1 MSLSLFLNA
10 GARVYSRRYF
20 ARGGLGGR
28 HCRQDTVPAPR
39 ILQGPFRNVDPH
51 TTSLAVYF
59 RGPASELFNM
69 LNPES
74 PGAISVLA
82 RTCIYIYIYTHLCIY
97 LVSPCLCARV
107 CVCVYTT
114 RNDNDVCS
122 SLCRGYIYYGDEAGT
137 RTFLRLLVL
146 PATRARN
153 RSRSKPRYV
162 AATCRSGEVR
172 IRIGYISVFRSN
184 NFDKPGRMGINAVN
198 FGVDIVSY
206 WPSLRGFVSFHSSL
220 FCLGFETE

>member
-1 MSLSLFLNA
+1 MHFQHRHRGNTRGNVSPSLFLDWCI
-10 GARVYSRRYF
+10 RVYSRRYF

-82 RTCIYIYIYTHLCIY
+82 RTCIYIYTHLCI
-97 LVSPCLCARV
+97 LSEPHPASV
-107 CVCVYTT
+107 CVCVCTRRETT
-114 RNDNDVCS
+114 YARLYVEAI
-122 SLCRGYIYYGDEAGT
+122 YIYIYITGT
-137 RTFLRLLVL
+137 KLGHVRSVCWYSPLHERAIGHVLNRATLRQL
-146 PATRARN
+146 ADREKFAFE
-153 RSRSKPRYV
+153 
-162 AATCRSGEVR
+162 SGV
-172 IRIGYISVFRSN
+172 
-184 NFDKPGRMGINAVN
+184 
-198 FGVDIVSY
+198 
-206 WPSLRGFVSFHSSL
+206 
-220 FCLGFETE
+220 

>member
-1 MSLSLFLNA
+1 MHFQHRHRGNTRGNVSPSLFLDWCI
-10 GARVYSRRYF
+10 RVYSRRYF

-82 RTCIYIYIYTHLCIY
+82 RTCIYIYTHLCI
-97 LVSPCLCARV
+97 LSEPHPASV
-107 CVCVYTT
+107 CVCVCT
-114 RNDNDVCS
+114 RRETMYARLYVEAI
-122 SLCRGYIYYGDEAGT
+122 YIYILRGRSWDTYVPSAGT
-137 RTFLRLLVL
+137 
-146 PATRARN
+146 
-153 RSRSKPRYV
+153 PRYMS
-162 AATCRSGEVR
+162 AQ
-172 IRIGYISVFRSN
+172 SVTF
-184 NFDKPGRMGINAVN
+184 
-198 FGVDIVSY
+198 
-206 WPSLRGFVSFHSSL
+206 
-220 FCLGFETE
+220 

>member
-1 MSLSLFLNA
+1 MHFQHRHRGNTTRGNVSLSFSRWC
-10 GARVYSRRYF
+10 ARVYSRRYF

-82 RTCIYIYIYTHLCIY
+82 RTCIYIYIYIHIY
-97 LVSPCLCARV
+97 VSCLNLTLPLYVYV
-107 CVCVYTT
+107 CVCVYRT

-122 SLCRGYIYYGDEAGT
+122 SLCRGYIYIYILRGRSWDTYVTSAGT
-137 RTFLRLLVL
+137 
-146 PATRARN
+146 
-153 RSRSKPRYV
+153 PRYMS
-162 AATCRSGEVR
+162 AQ
-172 IRIGYISVFRSN
+172 SVTF
-184 NFDKPGRMGINAVN
+184 
-198 FGVDIVSY
+198 
-206 WPSLRGFVSFHSSL
+206 
-220 FCLGFETE
+220 

>member
-1 MSLSLFLNA
+1 MHFQHRHRGNTRGNVSLSLFLNA

-82 RTCIYIYIYTHLCIY
+82 RTCIYIYIYTPMYISCLT
-97 LVSPCLCARV
+97 LSLCARV
-107 CVCVYTT
+107 CVYTRRET
-114 RNDNDVCS
+114 TTTYARLYVGAIYITGTKLGHVRSSVCWYS
-122 SLCRGYIYYGDEAGT
+122 SLHERAIGHVLNRATLRQLADREKFAFESGT
-137 RTFLRLLVL
+137 
-146 PATRARN
+146 
-153 RSRSKPRYV
+153 
-162 AATCRSGEVR
+162 
-172 IRIGYISVFRSN
+172 
-184 NFDKPGRMGINAVN
+184 
-198 FGVDIVSY
+198 
-206 WPSLRGFVSFHSSL
+206 
-220 FCLGFETE
+220 

>member
-1 MSLSLFLNA
+1 MHFQHRHRGNTTRGNVSLSFSRWCA
-10 GARVYSRRYF
+10 CVYSRRYF

-82 RTCIYIYIYTHLCIY
+82 RTCIYIYIYIHIY
-97 LVSPCLCARV
+97 VSCLNLTLPLYVYV
-107 CVCVYTT
+107 CVCTRRETT
-114 RNDNDVCS
+114 TTYARLYV
-122 SLCRGYIYYGDEAGT
+122 GATYIYIYIYYGDEAGT
-137 RTFLRLLVL
+137 RTLRLLVL
-146 PATRARN
+146 PAT
-153 RSRSKPRYV
+153 
-162 AATCRSGEVR
+162 
-172 IRIGYISVFRSN
+172 
-184 NFDKPGRMGINAVN
+184 
-198 FGVDIVSY
+198 
-206 WPSLRGFVSFHSSL
+206 
-220 FCLGFETE
+220 

>member
-1 MSLSLFLNA
+1 MHFQHRHRGNTRGNVSPSLFLDWCI
-10 GARVYSRRYF
+10 RVYSRRYF

-82 RTCIYIYIYTHLCIY
+82 LAYIYIHTY
-97 LVSPCLCARV
+97 VSCLNLTLPLYA
-107 CVCVYTT
+107 CVCTRRETT
-114 RNDNDVCS
+114 YARLYVEAIYI
-122 SLCRGYIYYGDEAGT
+122 YIYYGDEAGT
-137 RTFLRLLVL
+137 RTFRLLVL
-146 PATRARN
+146 PAT
-153 RSRSKPRYV
+153 
-162 AATCRSGEVR
+162 
-172 IRIGYISVFRSN
+172 
-184 NFDKPGRMGINAVN
+184 
-198 FGVDIVSY
+198 
-206 WPSLRGFVSFHSSL
+206 
-220 FCLGFETE
+220 

>member
-1 MSLSLFLNA
+1 MHFQHRHRGNTTRGNVSLSFSRWCA
-10 GARVYSRRYF
+10 CVYSRRYF

-82 RTCIYIYIYTHLCIY
+82 RTCIYIYTHLCI
-97 LVSPCLCARV
+97 LSEPHPASVRV

-122 SLCRGYIYYGDEAGT
+122 SLCRGYIYITGT
-137 RTFLRLLVL
+137 KLGHV
-146 PATRARN
+146 
-153 RSRSKPRYV
+153 RYV
-162 AATCRSGEVR
+162 CWYSPLHERAIGHVLNRATLRQLADREKFAFESAC
-172 IRIGYISVFRSN
+172 ISVFRPN

-198 FGVDIVSY
+198 FGMDIGVVR
-206 WPSLRGFVSFHSSL
+206 LVV
-220 FCLGFETE
+220 

>member
-1 MSLSLFLNA
+1 METGKRRYTLSLYYVYICIYIRCRGQVRGTLSQREIPLAMHFQHRHRGNTRGNVSPSLFLDWCI
-10 GARVYSRRYF
+10 RVYSRRYF

-82 RTCIYIYIYTHLCIY
+82 RTCIYIYTHLCI
-97 LVSPCLCARV
+97 LSEPHPASV
-107 CVCVYTT
+107 CVCVCTRRETT
-114 RNDNDVCS
+114 YARLYVEAI
-122 SLCRGYIYYGDEAGT
+122 YIYILRGRSWDTYVPSAGT
-137 RTFLRLLVL
+137 
-146 PATRARN
+146 
-153 RSRSKPRYV
+153 PRYMS
-162 AATCRSGEVR
+162 AQ
-172 IRIGYISVFRSN
+172 SVTF
-184 NFDKPGRMGINAVN
+184 
-198 FGVDIVSY
+198 
-206 WPSLRGFVSFHSSL
+206 
-220 FCLGFETE
+220 

>member
-1 MSLSLFLNA
+1 M
-10 GARVYSRRYF
+10 
-20 ARGGLGGR
+20 
-28 HCRQDTVPAPR
+28 PAPR

-82 RTCIYIYIYTHLCIY
+82 RTCIYIYIHIY
-97 LVSPCLCARV
+97 VSCLNLTLPLYVYV
-107 CVCVYTT
+107 CVCVYRT

-122 SLCRGYIYYGDEAGT
+122 SLCRGYIYITGT
-137 RTFLRLLVL
+137 KLGHV
-146 PATRARN
+146 
-153 RSRSKPRYV
+153 RYV
-162 AATCRSGEVR
+162 CWYSPLHERAIGHVLNRATLRQLADREKFAFESAC
-172 IRIGYISVFRSN
+172 ISVFRPN

-198 FGVDIVSY
+198 FGMDIGVVR
-206 WPSLRGFVSFHSSL
+206 LVV
-220 FCLGFETE
+220 